1 MAEETLTP
9 VSAAEPPK
17 ANPLSKPV
25 SAQGGIKL
33 PVKPMIRKPTVGAAT
48 PGAAVAVKPG
58 LKLPP
63 KPAVGGAIT
72 PGIKLPPK
80 PMIRKPGAPG
90 ATAPSLPKP
99 LPKPIVGGAPSAP
112 SPAPAPAAPAP
123 TPAVASDKP
132 ANVTSSL
139 EQLKHVT
146 QRLKSVTQPIP
157 QQAIL
162 HKTGIISESGLS
174 DLTDAQKQAAKS
186 KTARIS
192 LSEAMGAAPVKN
204 DAAPTKTIRIK
215 RPGDLPLGGPAS
227 IAKKP
232 AAPAGAPSA
241 PAGATPAPAAS
252 GTTITQKKTLKVARP
267 AGVVRPG
274 APKPAIKKPV
284 TATTATT
291 KPAMPAAKA
300 NGDIPDIADIP
311 DIPDIPAK
319 TSASG
324 ETDVPKAVGLAS
336 LIVQI
341 AACGVAAALVKALYN
356 SWLLPMVY
364 GGCA

>member
-33 PVKPMIRKPTVGAAT
+33 PVKPMIKKPTVGAAT
-48 PGAAVAVKPG
+48 SASGAALKPG

-80 PMIRKPGAPG
+80 PMIRKPGMPG
-90 ATAPSLPKP
+90 AAALSLPKP
-99 LPKPIVGGAPSAP
+99 LPKPVVAGGATPAP
-112 SPAPAPAAPAP
+112 TPAPAAPAA
-123 TPAVASDKP
+123 TPAEKP

-162 HKTGIISESGLS
+162 HKTGIISEAGLS

-227 IAKKP
+227 IAKNP
-232 AAPAGAPSA
+232 AASTPAT
-241 PAGATPAPAAS
+241 AGATTAPSTAN
-252 GTTITQKKTLKVARP
+252 TTITQKKTLKVARP
-267 AGVVRPG
+267 SGLARPG
-274 APKPAIKKPV
+274 APKPMIKKPGAPQV
-284 TATTATT
+284 TAA
-291 KPAMPAAKA
+291 KSAAPQAA

-311 DIPDIPAK
+311 DIPDIPA
-319 TSASG
+319 TSAASAAVG
-324 ETDVPKAVGLAS
+324 EADVPKAVGLAS